1 MFFQPKQLIVAGAA
15 GLVTAVIVAG
25 VAVQLRSRGEPDDP
39 SAAESPVP
47 VAPADV
53 SETPETRPIVVKPPS
68 GGCEISM
75 AVVEDPDPPL
85 NVRSVPQVQDG
96 NIVGQLPNGT
106 FVSVADEQSGWLQIS
121 DPVSGWVAK
130 NRTRSSCPN
139 VVQPIQFFPGG
150 NSARV
155 TGEIIGGG
163 SHSYTLDAEAGQTLA
178 VESETSV
185 FPRIITP
192 DGQLLGEDRATV
204 GGQQKWSG
212 KLPTSGT
219 YTFQLDSNFRG
230 FEYDFLVRVE

>member
-1 MFFQPKQLIVAGAA
+1 MSFRPQQLIVAGVA
-15 GLVTAVIVAG
+15 GLVTAVVVAAI
-25 VAVQLRSRGEPDDP
+25 AVQLRSPGEPDNP
-39 SAAESPVP
+39 PAAESPVP
-47 VAPADV
+47 AAPADV
-53 SETPETRPIVVKPPS
+53 SATPDVGPMVVKPPTS
-68 GGCEISM
+68 GCEISM

-85 NVRSVPQVQDG
+85 NVRSAPQVQDG

-106 FVSVADEQSGWLQIS
+106 FVSVVDEQNGWLQIS
-121 DPVSGWVAK
+121 DPVPGWVAK

-139 VVQPIQFFPGG
+139 VVQSIQFFPGG

-163 SHSYTLDAEAGQTLA
+163 SHSYTRSAEAGQTLT

-212 KLPTSGT
+212 QLPTSGT

-230 FEYDFLVRVE
+230 FEYDFLVILE